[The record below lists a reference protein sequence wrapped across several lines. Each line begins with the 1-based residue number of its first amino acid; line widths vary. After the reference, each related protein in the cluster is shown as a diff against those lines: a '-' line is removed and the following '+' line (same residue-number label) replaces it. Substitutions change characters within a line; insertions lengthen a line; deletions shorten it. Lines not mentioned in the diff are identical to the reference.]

1 MTTINYAEPALYRAN
16 PPRHRANW
24 SNPTTADATTTAQP
38 TIIIVDDDP
47 GIREALEGLLRSVGL
62 QVKALG
68 SVPEFVKEGRP
79 EGPACLVL
87 DVRLPGRS
95 GLDFQRE
102 LAAANIHV
110 PIIFITGYG
119 DIPMSVQAI
128 KGGAIE
134 FLTKPVRDQDL
145 LDAIQLGLARD
156 RAWLDNEKALAALR
170 ARFETLT
177 SREREVMA
185 LVVAGRLNKQIAYDI
200 GISEI
205 TVKVH
210 RSQVIRKMKVSSLP
224 DLARMADK
232 LNFTADGSQVCW
244 TSV

>member
-1 MTTINYAEPALYRAN
+1 MTTINYGEPALYRAN

-24 SNPTTADATTTAQP
+24 PSPTTADATMTAPP
-38 TIIIVDDDP
+38 TITIVDDDP
-47 GIREALEGLLRSVGL
+47 GIRESLEGLLRSVGL

-79 EGPACLVL
+79 EGPTCLVL
-87 DVRLPGRS
+87 DVRLPGRRS

-102 LAAANIHV
+102 LSAANIHV
-110 PIIFITGYG
+110 PIIFVTGYG

-134 FLTKPVRDQDL
+134 FLTKPFRDQDL

-156 RAWLDNEKALAALR
+156 RAWLENERATAALR

-177 SREREVMA
+177 PREREVMA

-210 RSQVIRKMKVSSLP
+210 RSQVMRKMKASSLP

-232 LNFTADGSQVCW
+232 LNFTVDGSQVC
-244 TSV
+244 

>member
-1 MTTINYAEPALYRAN
+1 MTAP
-16 PPRHRANW
+16 
-24 SNPTTADATTTAQP
+24 P
-38 TIIIVDDDP
+38 TITIVDDDP
-47 GIREALEGLLRSVGL
+47 GIRESLEGLLRSVGL

-79 EGPACLVL
+79 EGPTCLVL
-87 DVRLPGRS
+87 DVRLPGRRS

-102 LAAANIHV
+102 LSAANIHV

-119 DIPMSVQAI
+119 DIPMSVRAI

-134 FLTKPVRDQDL
+134 FLTKPFRDQDL

-156 RAWLDNEKALAALR
+156 RAWIENERATAALR

-177 SREREVMA
+177 PREREVMA

-210 RSQVIRKMKVSSLP
+210 RSQVMRKMKASSLP

-232 LNFTADGSQVCW
+232 LNFTADGSQVC
-244 TSV
+244 

>member
-1 MTTINYAEPALYRAN
+1 M
-16 PPRHRANW
+16 
-24 SNPTTADATTTAQP
+24 SAQP

-47 GIREALEGLLRSVGL
+47 GIRESLESLLRSVGH
-62 QVKALG
+62 QVNTLASL
-68 SVPEFVKEGRP
+68 PAFVKEGRP
-79 EGPACLVL
+79 EGPSCLVL

-102 LAAANIHV
+102 LSAANIHI

-134 FLTKPVRDQDL
+134 FLTKPFRDQDL
-145 LDAIQLGLARD
+145 LDAIQLGLTRD
-156 RAWLDNEKALAALR
+156 RAWLENVKVIAALR
-170 ARFETLT
+170 TRFETLT
-177 SREREVMA
+177 PREREVMA
-185 LVVAGRLNKQIAYDI
+185 LVVIGRLNKQIAHDI

-210 RSQVIRKMKVSSLP
+210 RGQVMRKMKAASLP

-232 LNFTADGSQVCW
+232 LNFTGEKSQSC
-244 TSV
+244 